1 MCDKHFLR
9 FLLGLKRANRG
20 SACSTWV
27 NQWTSWKRRHL
38 CSPWDVEWDFS
49 RWVKGNNLSRKGK
62 GIRKLHIISFPLDS
76 FSGFTISPS
85 SLPQYTQIHRH
96 THTPGRIDS
105 SFTSTS
111 QNLRS
116 FPHHVCCLP
125 EGIEHRTPGL
135 LRAAQVSKNLP
146 LTFTRLEI
154 YIPYLTLSDCQHLK
168 VWLSS
173 ETFGQIHR
181 ILKCP
186 ISKG

>member
-1 MCDKHFLR
+1 MFHLSKSVNFLEEKTLVLALGCWVGFFQVSEGKWSFQKR
-9 FLLGLKRANRG
+9 EGHTQATYNLFPTWQFFWIHHPLLPN
-20 SACSTWV
+20 T
-27 NQWTSWKRRHL
+27 
-38 CSPWDVEWDFS
+38 
-49 RWVKGNNLSRKGK
+49 
-62 GIRKLHIISFPLDS
+62 
-76 FSGFTISPS
+76 
-85 SLPQYTQIHRH
+85 HRY

-116 FPHHVCCLP
+116 FPRHVCCLP

-186 ISKG
+186 IPKG